1 MRHSW
6 AQIKSLPFDLW
17 PRTGHPV
24 DMKSEVF
31 KVRLT
36 EPEKRAFQESAEIAG
51 LALSAWVR
59 ERLRRAARI
68 ELEDAGKEIPFFRG
82 DLTEPDDFRPNR
94 RTNHA
99 RR

>member
-1 MRHSW
+1 
-6 AQIKSLPFDLW
+6 
-17 PRTGHPV
+17 
-24 DMKSEVF
+24 MKSEVF

-68 ELEDAGKEIPFFRG
+68 ELEDAGKEIPFFRDG
-82 DLTEPDDFRPNR
+82 LTEPDDFRPNR